1 MEVSLVM
8 FKADGSRREF
18 PIDKE
23 RVLIGRTNHC
33 DLRVPLSSVSRKHCE
48 VRVGDGRVLLRDL
61 GSSNGTFHNS
71 NRVTEVALTAGDEIV
86 IGPVVFTV
94 VINGQPR
101 KIDPVKTILP
111 RRRNNG
117 GGTGQGSSLGLA
129 DPHDATLTGEQAEQ
143 DHATTADL
151 EDPITALDAMAKAE
165 NEGSGPGASPHAKE
179 A

>member
-1 MEVSLVM
+1 MDVSLVM

-48 VRVGDGRVLLRDL
+48 VRVGDGKVLLRDL

-71 NRVTEVALTAGDEIV
+71 NRVTEVALAPGDEIV

-101 KIDPVKTILP
+101 SIDPVKTMLP
-111 RRRNNG
+111 SRRTNG
-117 GGTGQGSSLGLA
+117 GGQGSSLGLA
-129 DPHDATLTGEQAEQ
+129 DPHDATLTGEQAEH
-143 DHATTADL
+143 DHASTADL
-151 EDPITALDAMAKAE
+151 EDPISALDALAKAE
-165 NEGSGPGASPHAKE
+165 NEGSGPDAPTARRN
-179 A
+179 AP